1 MPPRRMALVDAF
13 STEPLAGN
21 AAGVVP
27 DADGLT
33 DEQCQAVARELSV
46 SETAFLFDSTEAD
59 RRIRYFTPTQ
69 EVELC
74 GHATIGAH
82 AWLDAEDALDAGS
95 HSLETNVGVL
105 DIELT
110 DDGTVWMTQETPTVE
125 PREIPYHRLAEALG
139 VEKATLQDVGA
150 ELPVARASTGLPF
163 LIIPIN
169 FLESLGS
176 ITPDLRAIEALSEE
190 HDVAGI
196 YVFTFDTLSGDS
208 TLHARMFAPA
218 AGVDEDPVTGTASGA
233 CGAYLHDVGAAAFD
247 EPPEAMAFEQ
257 GHFIDRAGLVEV
269 RVGLDERGQREVRV
283 GGQAVVS
290 LTGEIEIPE
299 YEEDGIIEA

>member
-1 MPPRRMALVDAF
+1 MPTRRMALVDAF

-33 DEQCQAVARELSV
+33 DQQCQAVARELSV
-46 SETAFLFDSTEAD
+46 SETAFIFESEEAD
-59 RRIRYFTPTQ
+59 RRVRFFTPTQ
-69 EVELC
+69 EVDLC

-82 AWLDAEDALDAGS
+82 AWLADEDEIEPGT
-95 HSLETNVGVL
+95 HTLETNVGVL

-110 DDGTVWMTQETPTVE
+110 DDRTVWMTQDTPTVE
-125 PREIPYHRLAEALG
+125 PREIPYSRLAEALG
-139 VEKATLQDVGA
+139 VDEATLQDVGA

-163 LIIPIN
+163 LVVPIN

-176 ITPDLRAIEALSEE
+176 IIPDLRAIETLSEE

-196 YVFTFDTLSGDS
+196 YVFTFDTLGGDS

-218 AGVDEDPVTGTASGA
+218 TGVDEDPVTGTASGA
-233 CGAYLHDVGAAAFD
+233 CGAYLHDVGAGAFD
-247 EPPEAMAFEQ
+247 EPPEEMRFEQ
-257 GHFIDRAGLVEV
+257 GHYMDRAGFVEV
-269 RVGLDERGQREVRV
+269 RVGHDEEGRREVRV
-283 GGQAVVS
+283 GGRAVTS
-290 LTGEIEIPE
+290 LTGEIEVPE
-299 YEEDGIIEA
+299 YEDDGIIEA

>member
-1 MPPRRMALVDAF
+1 MPTRRMALVDAF

-33 DEQCQAVARELSV
+33 DQQCQSVARELSV
-46 SETAFLFDSTEAD
+46 SETAFVFESEEAD
-59 RRIRYFTPTQ
+59 RRVRFFTPTQ
-69 EVELC
+69 EVDLC

-82 AWLDAEDALDAGS
+82 AWLDAERELAAGS
-95 HSLETNVGVL
+95 HTLETNVGVL

-110 DDGTVWMTQETPTVE
+110 DDGTVWMTQDTPTVE
-125 PREIPYHRLAEALG
+125 PREIPYSRLAEALG
-139 VEKATLQDVGA
+139 VDEATLQDVGA

-163 LIIPIN
+163 LVVPIN
-169 FLESLGS
+169 FLESLSS
-176 ITPDLRAIEALSEE
+176 ITPDLRAIETLSEE

-196 YVFTFDTLSGDS
+196 YVFTFDTLGSDS

-233 CGAYLHDVGAAAFD
+233 CGAYLHDVGAGAFD
-247 EPPEAMAFEQ
+247 EPPEEMRFEQ
-257 GHFIDRAGLVEV
+257 GHFIDRPGLVEL
-269 RVGLDERGQREVRV
+269 RVGHDDRGRREIQV
-283 GGQAVVS
+283 GGQAVTS
-290 LTGEIEIPE
+290 LTGEIEVPE
-299 YEEDGIIEA
+299 YEDDGIIEA